1 MKVLVTGGMG
11 FVGREVVS
19 LLAAQGELPVLL
31 ARNPA
36 AAAEVFPGLAVCRGD
51 ILDPDAL
58 ATAVRGVEAVIHLV
72 GIISETGRATFEN
85 VHTQGTRNV
94 VAAARGGGARRF
106 IHMSAL
112 GTRPSA
118 VSRYH
123 QSKWE
128 AEEAVR
134 TSGLQSTIFRPSL
147 IFGPRDH
154 FVNLFARMMRWS
166 PAVPVMGRAEARFQ
180 PVDVATVAAAFVRSL
195 RTPSAVGQTFD
206 LCGPDTLTMAE
217 ILGVIAQVTGRRR
230 WFLKVPAPL
239 AWLQASLLEGL
250 FAVVRKPPPLNRDQ
264 LVMLQ
269 EDNVGNM
276 VPAREVFGLQPVG
289 FRAGVAAYL
298 TPAAD
303 GRAYRS

>member
-11 FVGREVVS
+11 FVGQEVVN
-19 LLAAQGELPVLL
+19 LLSAQGEQLVLL

-51 ILDPDAL
+51 ILDPDSL
-58 ATAVRGVEAVIHLV
+58 TTAVRGVEAVIHLV
-72 GIISETGRATFEN
+72 GIISETGRSTFEN

-94 VAAARGGGARRF
+94 VAAASRGGVGRF

-112 GTRPSA
+112 GTRPHA

-123 QSKWE
+123 QTKWE

-134 TSGLQSTIFRPSL
+134 TSGLQFTIFRPSL

-166 PAVPVMGRAEARFQ
+166 PAVPVMGRPEARFQ

-206 LCGPDTLTMAE
+206 LCGPDTLTLPE
-217 ILGVIAQVTGRRR
+217 ILGLIARVTGRRR
-230 WFLKVPAPL
+230 WLVRVPAPL
-239 AWLQASLLEGL
+239 AYAQACLVQAL
-250 FAVVRKPPPLNRDQ
+250 FGVVGKPPPLNRDQ
-264 LVMLQ
+264 LLMLN

-276 VPAREVFGLQPVG
+276 APARERLGLQPVG
-289 FRAGVAAYL
+289 FKEGIAAYL
-298 TPAAD
+298 APAAD
-303 GRAYRS
+303 GPY